1 MRDLEPDAAML
12 AAATVTVAYIGVQRH
27 TMYVTALRPVSF
39 TPARGEVVLSG
50 PLLAP
55 HSIFMEY
62 LSSMQAMLQ
71 QLEEGASL
79 TALFTGVVRVF
90 VQNNAPWL
98 RLYKAE
104 PNTTFMFYN
113 RASRPFTHLVEHG
126 AGRRARRNGPR
137 LLFEE
142 NQGGD
147 NSFAGR
153 DETNVAR

>member
-1 MRDLEPDAAML
+1 ML

-90 VQNNAPWL
+90 VQMRLGCSFTKLNPIRHSCSTIVHRGRLRTWL
-98 RLYKAE
+98 NMEQAGALVGMGLGCCLKKTKAG
-104 PNTTFMFYN
+104 TT
-113 RASRPFTHLVEHG
+113 ASP
-126 AGRRARRNGPR
+126 
-137 LLFEE
+137 
-142 NQGGD
+142 
-147 NSFAGR
+147 
-153 DETNVAR
+153 DEMKRMLQDE